1 MRNAPK
7 GFTLIE
13 VMLALLI
20 TSMCVALVMV
30 SFSTTFKA
38 HVRARQHM
46 DLLLTTNQ
54 TADRLRT
61 LIQSAYISPYDNNQV
76 FTPFESMD
84 IDKLNEPWDALT
96 FATMAYT
103 THKIDA
109 KEADLQEVTIFVEE
123 NEYKDY
129 KDDATLGRL
138 RVRVGGDINDR
149 FEVDGGKVFTLADN
163 VSHFFIEYLEET
175 GEWKTEYFPI
185 DHGNSLPCA
194 IRINMAIHSDGLSGE
209 DTKITIPMEMSKHQC
224 KFDDERI
231 FEEW

>member
-1 MRNAPK
+1 MKTGQK

-13 VMLALLI
+13 VMLSLLI

-38 HVRARQHM
+38 HVRSRQHM

-61 LIQSAYISPYDNNQV
+61 LIQSAYISSYDNNQV
-76 FTPFESMD
+76 FTPFETMD

-103 THKIDA
+103 THKIDS
-109 KEADLQEVTIFVEE
+109 KEADLAEITIFVEE
-123 NEYKDY
+123 NEYPDY
-129 KDDATLGRL
+129 DQDVTTGRL

-149 FEVDGGKVFTLADN
+149 FEVDGGKVYTLADN
-163 VSHFFIEYLEET
+163 VSHFFLEYLEET
-175 GEWKTEYFPI
+175 GEWKTEYIPI

-194 IRINMAIHSDGLSGE
+194 IRINMAIHSDELAGE
-209 DTKITIPMEMSKHQC
+209 DTKIMIPLEMSKLQC
-224 KFDDERI
+224 KFEDEGI
-231 FEEW
+231 FEKW